1 MQAVKILVIV
11 MTAALVAGLALL
23 VYGMATRT
31 ASLGGGTAPFGQVE
45 LAVPPGASL
54 KAMVADQGRVYLHLA
69 SPAGDRVLVLDG
81 ASGKRLGEVALMPDA
96 R

>member
-1 MQAVKILVIV
+1 MQAAKLLVIV

-31 ASLGGGTAPFGQVE
+31 ASLGDGAAPFGNVE
-45 LAVPPGASL
+45 VAVPPGASV
-54 KAMVADQGRVYLHLA
+54 KAMVADQGRIYLHLA
-69 SPAGDRVLVLDG
+69 TPSGERVLVLDG
-81 ASGKRLGEVALMPDA
+81 SSGRRLGEVALLPGA